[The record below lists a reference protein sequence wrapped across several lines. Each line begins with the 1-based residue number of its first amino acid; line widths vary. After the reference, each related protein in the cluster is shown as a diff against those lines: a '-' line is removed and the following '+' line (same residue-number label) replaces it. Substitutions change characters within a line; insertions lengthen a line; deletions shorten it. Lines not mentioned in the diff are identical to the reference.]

1 MGIFIQKLKE
11 MISYKVSYFAY
22 IDLFQNYNDLL
33 TKSLSTLNLRRLI
46 ALLLI
51 GNHTLNLHKNKYF
64 DLQIV
69 KGLFHNLW
77 SIIEIKGELQR
88 IKCL

>member
-1 MGIFIQKLKE
+1 MGIIIQKLRE
-11 MISYKVSYFAY
+11 MISCKVLCFAH

-33 TKSLSTLNLRRLI
+33 TKSLSTLKLRRLI

-51 GNHTLNLHKNKYF
+51 GNHTLNLYKIKYF
-64 DLQIV
+64 DLGIV

-88 IKCL
+88 KKCL